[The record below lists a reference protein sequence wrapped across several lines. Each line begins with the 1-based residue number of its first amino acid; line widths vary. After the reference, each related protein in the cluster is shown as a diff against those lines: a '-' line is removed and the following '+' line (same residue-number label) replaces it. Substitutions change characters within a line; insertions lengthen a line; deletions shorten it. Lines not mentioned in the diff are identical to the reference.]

1 MSFSSFKK
9 CQYLYPLCKVPFRL
23 FAARNAGSSSK
34 SGAPVL
40 LWAMPVVSFGLGTW
54 QVHRLQWKKSLI
66 QQLEDRTMREPLEI
80 EDRLVDELVRDGQL
94 IEVTARNIQLV
105 LPQT

>member
-1 MSFSSFKK
+1 MLFHSLRN
-9 CQYLYPLCKVPFRL
+9 CQYLYLLHKVPFRQ
-23 FAARNAGSSSK
+23 FTAKNAGTSPK
-34 SGAPVL
+34 SRAPVL

-80 EDRLVDELVRDGQL
+80 QDRLVNNLIKDG
-94 IEVTARNIQLV
+94 
-105 LPQT
+105 